1 MNETELPSSV
11 YQAGEQDYSF
21 WPEDKFPSAQ
31 LEVATEQQDA
41 NSYISFSGSLDFGS
55 YNDSHWMSD
64 FSDPST
70 AWDEQTMPI
79 AHHMTGIQPTQ
90 EETHR

>member
-1 MNETELPSSV
+1 MNATELPSSV
-11 YQAGEQDYSF
+11 YHAGEQDYNF
-21 WPEDKFPSAQ
+21 WPEDVFPPIQ
-31 LEVATEQQDA
+31 LDVATEQQDA
-41 NSYISFSGSLDFGS
+41 NSYISFSDSLDFGS

-64 FSDPST
+64 FNDPLM

-79 AHHMTGIQPTQ
+79 AHDMTGIQSTQ

>member
-1 MNETELPSSV
+1 MNTTELPSSV
-11 YQAGEQDYSF
+11 YQAGEQDHSF
-21 WPEDKFPSAQ
+21 WPEDKFLPAQ

-41 NSYISFSGSLDFGS
+41 NSYVSFSDSLDFSS

-64 FSDPST
+64 FSDPLM

-79 AHHMTGIQPTQ
+79 AHDMTGIQPTQ